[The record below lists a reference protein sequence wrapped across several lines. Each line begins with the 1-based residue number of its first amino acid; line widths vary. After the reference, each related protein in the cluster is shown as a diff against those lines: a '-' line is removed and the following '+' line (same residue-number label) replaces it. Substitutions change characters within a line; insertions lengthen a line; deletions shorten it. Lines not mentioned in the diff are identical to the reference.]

1 MEQAVNYNGFTL
13 NKKIDRIRESL
24 NEFTMKVFIGLGIK
38 IGGPGY
44 FRGTGIKCS

>member
-1 MEQAVNYNGFTL
+1 MEQAVNYNGFIL
-13 NKKIDRIRESL
+13 NKKIDNTRESFK
-24 NEFTMKVFIGLGIK
+24 EFTMEVFIDLGIK